1 MTEDRM
7 FKVVIA
13 GSGFENDAPESQQLV
28 GVADVVSIDGGKRE
42 ALLEIV
48 ADAHAILVDSANI
61 DREVIEAAPKLKVV
75 VGYGVGID
83 QIELK
88 AATKRGVVV
97 CNSPEGMSVEV
108 AEHAIALLLA
118 LSRQAIVADADV
130 RLHRIW
136 NPFSHS
142 YRPIVLRGKT
152 LGIVGF
158 GRIGSRTGAIAAG
171 MGMKL
176 LVFDPHINP
185 QNLDIPD
192 SWDVRFSG
200 SLDEL
205 LGQSDAVTL
214 HVPLTDET
222 NLMINAEKLAKFRR
236 GGLLVNVSRGGVVD
250 QAALYDV
257 LLSGQLAGA
266 ALDVIVPEPPN
277 WDDPLLKLPNLILTP
292 HIAWRSENSGRQM
305 QSDAAS
311 EVRRVLTGETP
322 KWRIS

>member
-48 ADAHAILVDSANI
+48 TDAHAILVDSANV
-61 DREVIEAAPKLKVV
+61 DREVIEAATKLKVV

-83 QIELK
+83 QIDLK
-88 AATKRGVVV
+88 AATKCGVVV

-108 AEHAIALLLA
+108 AEHAIGLLLA
-118 LSRQAIVADADV
+118 LSRQTIVADADV
-130 RLHRIW
+130 RLHGIW

-142 YRPIVLRGKT
+142 YRPIVLREKT

-185 QNLDIPD
+185 QDLDIPD

-205 LGQSDAVTL
+205 LEQSDAVTL

-222 NLMINAEKLAKFRR
+222 KLMINAEKLAKFRR

-257 LLSGQLAGA
+257 LLNGQLAGA